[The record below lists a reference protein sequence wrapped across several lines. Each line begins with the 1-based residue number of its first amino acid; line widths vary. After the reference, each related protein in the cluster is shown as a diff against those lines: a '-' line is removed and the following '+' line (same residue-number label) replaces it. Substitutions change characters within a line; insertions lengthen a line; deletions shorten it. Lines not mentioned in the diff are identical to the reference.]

1 MKAPLSWLKEFLDLS
16 LTPEKISEVLTLAG
30 LEVDAV
36 TLIGSNFSGVVVAK
50 VLSTIPHPNADR
62 LCVATVTDGTE
73 ELQIVCGAKN
83 CRPGLITALA
93 KIGAS
98 LPPDESGKP
107 FKIKKGKLRDV
118 ESFGMLC
125 AADELGLSKEG
136 EGIMELSEEF
146 PLGTDIS
153 SLFSDAIFDISL
165 TPNLGHCLS
174 IQGIAR
180 ELSALLDIPLKK
192 QALSIQ
198 ESSQGAKELLKVDI
212 QDTERCNRYMA
223 RVVKNVK
230 VGPSPD
236 WLKRKI
242 ESCGLRSIN
251 NVVDI
256 SNFIMLG
263 FGQPLHM
270 FDYDKIAEHKIIVA
284 SGTPHKHLK
293 TLDAAERALP
303 EDLLLI
309 CDPTKPLAIAGIMGG
324 DSSAVSESTTNI
336 VIEAALF
343 SPKAIRKGC
352 KDLSLKSDS
361 SQRFER
367 GVDAEA
373 IAFALD
379 KAAELLSSL
388 ANGEIAKGVIDHN
401 VHPFIAKK
409 ITCRLERV
417 QSLLGIDISLRE
429 VATLLQRLH
438 IKVVKEHASSL
449 ELLIPAHRNDI
460 NAEVDLIEEVMRIY
474 GYNNVPKRK
483 PLHVSS
489 SLMDAPMYLLEN
501 EVRERLISEGL
512 QEQITCDL
520 ISPALS
526 ELTKEPSNK
535 DFSALHVLQSKSADY
550 SVLRGT
556 LLGGLL
562 ECVKHN
568 SSHQNMNL
576 SGFEVG
582 RVHFRQGDKIEEL
595 SCAAIV
601 LTGLCGP
608 HHHDPKPRMVDFYD
622 LKGII
627 ENLCSFFK
635 IEGIS
640 FEPSHLHNFQPGRQA
655 RIKRGDITLGVIG
668 QVHPATLQKLDC
680 IESVY
685 YAEINLHELLS
696 MQNREIRIESLAQFP
711 GSERDWTLT
720 VKKETPVASLLQAV
734 NEVPSTYLE
743 KVYMLDLFESEKLG
757 KDRKNVTLRF
767 SYRDKEKTLSYES
780 IEAEHMNLTQKV
792 AEKLGNCLL

>member
-1 MKAPLSWLKEFLDLS
+1 MKVPLSWLKEFLDLT

-50 VLSTIPHPNADR
+50 VLSTTPHPNADR

-93 KIGAS
+93 KIGAT

-107 FKIKKGKLRDV
+107 FKIKKGKLREV

-125 AADELGLSKEG
+125 GADELGLSQEG

-146 PLGTDIS
+146 SLGTEIS

-174 IQGIAR
+174 IQGVAR
-180 ELSALLDIPLKK
+180 ELSAVLNLPLKK
-192 QALSIQ
+192 QTFSL
-198 ESSQGAKELLKVDI
+198 EETNLDTKELLKVEI
-212 QDTERCNRYMA
+212 QDRERCSRYMA

-230 VGPSPD
+230 VGPSPQ
-236 WLKRKI
+236 WLKRKV

-263 FGQPLHM
+263 IGQPLHM
-270 FDYDKIAEHKIIVA
+270 FDYDKIAERKIIVA
-284 SGTPHKHLK
+284 SGTEHKNLK
-293 TLDAAERALP
+293 TLDGAERTLP
-303 EDLLLI
+303 QDLLLI
-309 CDPTKPLAIAGIMGG
+309 CDPTRPLAIGGIMGG
-324 DSSAVSESTTNI
+324 DSSAVSENTTNI

-343 SPKAIRKGC
+343 SSKSIRKGC
-352 KDLSLKSDS
+352 KDLSLKTDS

-367 GVDAEA
+367 GIDPEA
-373 IAFALD
+373 IPFALN
-379 KAAELLSSL
+379 KAAELIASL
-388 ANGEIAKGVIDHN
+388 AEGEITKGVIDHN
-401 VHPFIAKK
+401 IHPFIAKK

-417 QSLLGIDISLRE
+417 KSLLGIDISLGE
-429 VATLLQRLH
+429 VSSLLERLQC
-438 IKVVKEHASSL
+438 KVVKEHPTSL
-449 ELLIPAHRNDI
+449 ELLIPPYRNDI
-460 NAEVDLIEEVMRIY
+460 NVEVDVIEEIMRIY

-483 PLHVSS
+483 PVHVSS
-489 SLMDAPMYLLEN
+489 SIMDAPMYLLEN
-501 EVRERLISEGL
+501 EVRGRLIGEGL
-512 QEQITCDL
+512 QELITCDL

-526 ELTKEPSNK
+526 ELTREPSNK
-535 DFSALHVLQSKSADY
+535 EFSALHVLQSKSADY

-562 ECVKHN
+562 QCVKHN
-568 SSHQNMNL
+568 NSHQNMNL

-582 RVHFRQGDKIEEL
+582 RVHFKQGNKIEEI
-595 SCAAIV
+595 SCAAVI
-601 LTGLCGP
+601 LTGSGAP
-608 HHHDPKPRMVDFYD
+608 HHHNPKPRIVDFYD
-622 LKGII
+622 LKGIV

-635 IEGIS
+635 INDLC

-668 QVHPATLQKLDC
+668 EVHPTTLQKIDC
-680 IESVY
+680 TERVY
-685 YAEINLHELLS
+685 YAEINLHELLK
-696 MQNREIRIESLAQFP
+696 MQNREIRTEVLALFP

-720 VKKETPVASLLQAV
+720 VKKETLVGSILQAIY
-734 NEVPSTYLE
+734 EVPSTFLE
-743 KVYMLDLFESEKLG
+743 KVYMLDLFESDKLG

-780 IEAEHMNLTQKV
+780 VEAEHMNLTQKV